1 MLDFFQNWLEDI
13 MEEEFGPE
21 NSIEKNENEEREES
35 LERLLKQI
43 NAGSYF
49 PKHKYDTIKTLSAKI
64 VGQLPE
70 SFLESTIEVVEKVA
84 EYWNFSGSAMEGA
97 ALVRNLN
104 PNLRQKYI
112 EHEFDAMIILAK
124 ILKGK
129 AREIIL
135 DLTYAKGFAWIKF
148 KAECFGSGSAKNL
161 ETLSFVHEDSNKYL
175 SSKSVKDLS
184 INTLQYV
191 PNLFS
196 PCRETIEGP
205 SKNIQVTESQ
215 IAVPQKKSVEEGLKT
230 LHECIRYIEKATNDL
245 DNHRANIVSRLSKIK
260 KALQGKPNLINMT
273 DIEELASVILPTNR
287 ERKNVLLQVHWM
299 LLAFVNEVTHT
310 ILSIDRVLTNNDF
323 LEAFGMFQYLFSAL
337 RHNPKKLLESLRA
350 YFKYLLDIMPDEVYQ
365 KFKEAP
371 AYSLSHFIEKC
382 LYCQSSEMEML
393 FQELKKCKTEL
404 LLKSDALG
412 IFSHSTKDKPDDDYK
427 PEKIC
432 FNLDQVPTVAVED
445 WPDIAREWKG
455 RCRAWPSKQVI
466 EEIVARGCHIVPKP
480 FYGQQRNE
488 ILDWRWSFSFAEMML
503 ANTRTNEMDLS
514 YLVLKSMFYRYIK
527 PVEYNNE
534 TLTSYLIKT
543 VMLWQ
548 CEENDATWWSER
560 SVVNCISVLL
570 EKLKESLYNKHL
582 RHYFI
587 RDINLLDNVADEL
600 LLYGQAI
607 LESICADPI
616 ICIAEVVEELNGFER
631 PKTNNKISPKSDPDY
646 KSNNSSILDV
656 YMKGCKNVLDA
667 MSNLSYPG
675 ENVEHRRQNFTD
687 LMETIRAELLQ
698 PFGVTFE

>member
-1 MLDFFQNWLEDI
+1 
-13 MEEEFGPE
+13 MEEETGSE
-21 NSIEKNENEEREES
+21 YSIEKNESEEREQS

-43 NAGSYF
+43 NVGFYF
-49 PKHKYDTIKTLSAKI
+49 PKHKHDAMKTVSANI
-64 VGQLPE
+64 VGQLHE
-70 SFLESTIEVVEKVA
+70 SFLESTIEYVEKVA
-84 EYWNFSGSAMEGA
+84 EYWNFSGSAVEGA
-97 ALVRNLN
+97 ALARNLN

-112 EHEFDAMIILAK
+112 EYEFDAMIILAK

-129 AREIIL
+129 AREIIV
-135 DLTYAKGFAWIKF
+135 DLTYAKGFAWIKL

-161 ETLSFVHEDSNKYL
+161 ETLSTEHEDSNKYL
-175 SSKSVKDLS
+175 SSKAVKDIV
-184 INTLQYV
+184 INTLQHV

-196 PCRETIEGP
+196 HCKETIEGP
-205 SKNIQVTESQ
+205 SKNIQVTGSQ
-215 IAVPQKKSVEEGLKT
+215 ITVPQKKSVEEGLKT
-230 LHECIRYIEKATNDL
+230 LHECIRYIEKASNDL
-245 DNHRANIVSRLSKIK
+245 DKHRTNIVSRLSKIK
-260 KALQGKPNLINMT
+260 KALQGKPDLINMT
-273 DIEELASVILPTNR
+273 HIEELASVILPTSR

-299 LLAFVNEVTHT
+299 LLAFINEVLHT
-310 ILSIDRVLTNNDF
+310 ILSIDRVLTNNNF
-323 LEAFGMFQYLFSAL
+323 LEAFGMFQYLFSSL

-350 YFKYLLDIMPDEVYQ
+350 YFKYQLHIMPDEVYQ

-371 AYSLSHFIEKC
+371 ADSLSHFIEKC

-393 FQELKKCKTEL
+393 FQEFKKCKKEL

-412 IFSHSTKDKPDDDYK
+412 IFSHSTKDIPDNDYK
-427 PEKIC
+427 PEEIC
-432 FNLDQVPTVAVED
+432 FNLDQVPAIAVED
-445 WPDIAREWKG
+445 WPDIARKWKD
-455 RCRAWPSKQVI
+455 RCRVWPSGQMI

-480 FYGQQRNE
+480 FYGHQRNE
-488 ILDWRWSFSFAEMML
+488 ILDWRWSFSFAEMIL
-503 ANTRTNEMDLS
+503 ANNRTNEMNLS

-534 TLTSYLIKT
+534 TLASYLIKT

-548 CEENDATWWSER
+548 CEENDATWWCER
-560 SVVNCISVLL
+560 SIVNSISVLL

-587 RDINLLDNVADEL
+587 PDINLLDNVSDEL

-631 PKTNNKISPKSDPDY
+631 PKINNKISPRPDPDY

-656 YMKGCKNVLDA
+656 YVKGCTNVLDA
-667 MSNLSYPG
+667 ISNLPYTG
-675 ENVEHRRQNFTD
+675 ENVEHGRQDFTN
-687 LMETIRAELLQ
+687 LMERIKAELLE
-698 PFGVTFE
+698 PFGITFK